1 MTDIGRYFKPL
12 ESMSGKSD
20 NQLIVLKINQTNGIK
35 DEIIIGLHDDANK
48 LAVTFVNVS
57 NIPPVLIAGMS

>member
-1 MTDIGRYFKPL
+1 
-12 ESMSGKSD
+12 MSGKSD